1 MNPELTKIESENN
14 VILPT
19 PQDIFDIKPDQ
30 IDVKTGAVIIK
41 TGDGLIQY
49 GSGLSIVGK
58 NLQSTNYK
66 EGSGE
71 GWQLSSNGEIIG
83 FSKHFG
89 DGSDGDVTITG
100 TTTLTRDM
108 YYDNLI
114 INPGGILQPSGY
126 RVYAKTSIT
135 IKDTGIS
142 RNNGGNAGNGSS
154 GSGITQGTGGT
165 AGAAAASGIFPT
177 IAGKAGGEGG
187 TDTNPGGAGGAG
199 GTAGTIVAAVSSPRA
214 LPQATSFGDWSSG
227 TLTIYGG
234 NGGSG
239 GSGGGGGGGHFGT
252 GGSFS
257 CWG

>member
-19 PQDIFDIKPDQ
+19 PQDIFDIKP
-30 IDVKTGAVIIK
+30 V
-41 TGDGLIQY
+41 DGLIQY

-177 IAGKAGGEGG
+177 IAGKAGGDGGAGKNTNGTGNNGVAGTDGTGISANAVGLNGIAGRTGGAGG
-187 TDTNPGGAGGAG
+187 TDTNPGGACGAG

-214 LPQATSFGDWSSG
+214 L
-227 TLTIYGG
+227 
-234 NGGSG
+234 
-239 GSGGGGGGGHFGT
+239 
-252 GGSFS
+252 
-257 CWG
+257 